1 MNIHNYQNFVVKTG
15 FFRKSTQGR
24 NLSYLLMGLIEEYG
38 EIYELK
44 NEENLDDKNKELGDL
59 SWYLTA
65 ICNEIN
71 ISLTD
76 LFNYTNS
83 NYNENEMIL
92 YFSYLSGIVKRVIR
106 DDNEILIEDK
116 KRDVIKYL
124 SYILQFILNECNNNG
139 IMFDNILT
147 MNMNKI
153 KKRIVNNTICGSG
166 NNR

>member
-1 MNIHNYQNFVVKTG
+1 MNNYQNFVVKTG

-24 NLSYLLMGLIEEYG
+24 NLSYLLMGIIEEYG

-65 ICNEIN
+65 ICNEIG
-71 ISLTD
+71 ILLTD
-76 LFNYTNS
+76 LFKYQNCDYD
-83 NYNENEMIL
+83 ENKMIL
-92 YFSYLSGIVKRVIR
+92 YFSYLSGIVKRIIR

-116 KRDVIKYL
+116 KKEMIKYL
-124 SYILQFILNECNNNG
+124 SYILHFILKECNNNDTT
-139 IMFDNILT
+139 FQNILT
-147 MNMNKI
+147 INMNKI
-153 KKRIVNNTICGSG
+153 KKRIENNTICGSG